1 MWLWESSKIKETV
14 NRSFTFFFN
23 GYSGGWYFNLQQ
35 RVKYWLCCM
44 ASFRYSRIGIEN
56 ENIAVKMSNTITLSI
71 SVDLT
76 FNLGAYD
83 FARFTYRNAVF
94 HCKSKT

>member
-1 MWLWESSKIKETV
+1 
-14 NRSFTFFFN
+14 
-23 GYSGGWYFNLQQ
+23 
-35 RVKYWLCCM
+35 M

-56 ENIAVKMSNTITLSI
+56 EKIAVKMSNTITLSI

-83 FARFTYRNAVF
+83 FARFTYRSTVF
-94 HCKSKT
+94 PCKSKT

>member
-1 MWLWESSKIKETV
+1 
-14 NRSFTFFFN
+14 
-23 GYSGGWYFNLQQ
+23 
-35 RVKYWLCCM
+35 M

-56 ENIAVKMSNTITLSI
+56 EKIAVKMSNTITLSI

-83 FARFTYRNAVF
+83 FTRFTYRSVVF
-94 HCKSKT
+94 HSKSKT